1 MSNKTAELKI
11 GVAGIRGIVPDS
23 LTPEIVVQ
31 FARAF
36 GQYLGGG
43 PVVLGR
49 DTRPSG
55 LSLQYQIASG
65 LLTSGISLIQ
75 LGICATPTVQI
86 FVREKEAA
94 GGVMITA
101 SHNPLPWNGL
111 KFISRAGLCLN
122 NYQGQALLA
131 QYVQE
136 QRGIAKFN
144 MGKTGELIVEEDAFK
159 VHLQKIL
166 AGVDQAKIRA
176 KKFRVVLDSGGGA
189 GYEGG
194 QRLLKELGCAIVDS
208 GLNSPGQLRPDP
220 EPRPENLRE
229 TIAVMKQA
237 GAVVG
242 FAQDPDADR
251 LALID
256 EQGNALSEELT
267 LALATDFYLEKQPGL
282 VVTNLSSSRLLDD
295 VAARHGCQVL
305 RTKVGEVNVGEA
317 MQNSKAVIGGEGNG
331 GVIVPAV
338 GWGRDSF
345 VGMAVILEALANK
358 NITLSQWVAQ
368 LPQYHMLKT
377 KITCPSIEKVSLVV
391 EELARL
397 YKGKDLNRE
406 DGVKLSEPDHW
417 WHVRGSNT
425 EPILRLIVE
434 ASGQAKA
441 EAVAGQLRGQVQ
453 EILQKI

>member
-1 MSNKTAELKI
+1 MSDKTNELKI

-23 LTPEIVVQ
+23 LTPEIVVH
-31 FARAF
+31 FSRAF
-36 GQYLGGG
+36 AQYLGKG

-55 LSLQYQIASG
+55 LSLQYQVASG
-65 LLTSGISLIQ
+65 LLSAGISVIQ
-75 LGICATPTVQI
+75 LGVAATPTVQI
-86 FVREKEAA
+86 FVRERSAA

-122 NYQGQALLA
+122 SYQGQALLA

-136 QRGIAKFN
+136 QHGIAKFN
-144 MGKTGELIVEEDAFK
+144 LDKTGDLIVEEDAFK
-159 VHLQKIL
+159 VHLDKVL
-166 AGVDQAKIRA
+166 AVVDRAKIKAR
-176 KKFRVVLDSGGGA
+176 KFRVVLDSGSGA

-194 QRLLKELGCAIVDS
+194 QRLLQELGCAIVDS
-208 GLNSPGQLRPDP
+208 GANPPGQLRPDP
-220 EPRPENLRE
+220 EPRPENLKDLLVIMR
-229 TIAVMKQA
+229 QA
-237 GAVVG
+237 KADVG

-251 LALID
+251 LALVD
-256 EQGNALSEELT
+256 ENGQALSEELT
-267 LALATDFYLEKQPGL
+267 LALASDYYLEKHPGL

-295 VAARHGCQVL
+295 VAARHGSQVL

-317 MQNSKAVIGGEGNG
+317 MQNHQAVIGGEGNG

-345 VGMAVILEALANK
+345 IGLAVILEALAEK
-358 NITLSQWVAQ
+358 NVSLSQWVAQ
-368 LPQYHMLKT
+368 LPRYFMLKA
-377 KITCPSIEKVSLVV
+377 KIQCPSIEKVSLVV

-397 YKGKDLNRE
+397 YKSKALNRE
-406 DGVKLSEPDHW
+406 DGVKLDEPDHW

-425 EPILRLIVE
+425 EPILRVIVE
-434 ASGQAKA
+434 AGDQMKA
-441 EAVAGQLRGQVQ
+441 EAVAGHIRGQVS
-453 EILQKI
+453 EILKKL